1 MGGSSLFEDQSGTQA
16 DAGLSVPVARLGRPP
31 GVSQRNS
38 GVIFSHD
45 GISTRFDTLI
55 ASGPVTLSTGE
66 TLRATCFQIQRQ
78 RRRCDLSGDVL

>member
-1 MGGSSLFEDQSGTQA
+1 MFEDQAGTQA
-16 DAGLSVPVARLGRPP
+16 DAGLSVPVAHLGQPP

-66 TLRATCFQIQRQ
+66 APRATCFQIEGQCRK
-78 RRRCDLSGDVL
+78 CDLSGDVL